1 VNEYGSQLRAFDEEH
16 EIAPGVIVRRTGGH
30 TPGHGVVRL
39 ASGGDALTFA
49 GDAVFAVGF
58 DQPDWHNGFE
68 HDPEVAARVRIRYLR
83 ITIGHPYTIHIDAVW
98 MEQMPSN
105 VHELRPK
112 PPETEKITI
121 NLGYVDLGHVDLMV
135 QDGFYSNRSD
145 FIRTAIRNQL
155 ERHADV
161 VKQSTAR
168 KGLDLGLRSYT
179 RADLEAALQAGEM
192 LHINV
197 LGLASI
203 AQDVTADL
211 ARATIASVSVL
222 GALHATPAVKAALA
236 DRTR

>member
-1 VNEYGSQLRAFDEEH
+1 M
-16 EIAPGVIVRRTGGH
+16 
-30 TPGHGVVRL
+30 
-39 ASGGDALTFA
+39 AS
-49 GDAVFAVGF
+49 
-58 DQPDWHNGFE
+58 
-68 HDPEVAARVRIRYLR
+68 VA
-83 ITIGHPYTIHIDAVW
+83 HKF
-98 MEQMPSN
+98 
-105 VHELRPK
+105 RPK
-112 PPETEKITI
+112 VTETEKITI

-135 QDGFYSNRSD
+135 QDGFYSNRTD

-168 KGLDLGLRSYT
+168 KSLELGLRNYS
-179 RADLEAALQAGEM
+179 REDLEAARRAGEM

-222 GALHATPAVKAALA
+222 GALHASPAVKAALA